1 MMEKPSSAVRRS
13 KLVAAVPRQNYV
25 EPDRQSASMID
36 QLLHFSSSLC
46 RARSAA
52 FFWIG
57 DDLEMLDLEVLNI
70 PDAAIH
76 RYVSRSG
83 DQDPIHIER
92 LAKSQRRIATLNN
105 TPQGHPAPES
115 YREHLKDLAVSDE
128 IDLVFWRDDQPL
140 ACLAMFRSTDQ
151 DHFSDSDCDWE
162 GLRSYMQVTLS
173 MHWRVRSMNVERQL
187 VARYQLKP
195 RELQVVELL
204 TRGVCNQTISQSLNI
219 SLATVK
225 THVVNILDKMGLDS
239 RMAVAATV
247 NQLQYS
253 S

>member
-1 MMEKPSSAVRRS
+1 MVEKPSSGVRRS
-13 KLVAAVPRQNYV
+13 TVVAAAPRQNYV

-46 RARSAA
+46 KARSAA

-57 DDLEMLDLEVLNI
+57 DDLEMLDLAVLNI
-70 PDAAIH
+70 PDAAIQ

-105 TPQGHPAPES
+105 ARHGGPASES
-115 YREHLKDLAVSDE
+115 YREHLRDLAVSDE
-128 IDLVFWRDDQPL
+128 IDLVFWRDDEPL
-140 ACLAMFRSTDQ
+140 ACLAMFRSIDD

-239 RMAVAATV
+239 RMAVAAMV